1 MPLQVLNLIL
11 NNRSHFV
18 KITSQNTNLILRFQ
32 WDAFRKSSLRNPLS
46 RPIQPINRLCQP
58 SANEEHDQHI
68 EETGGNIHFGEEAI
82 LLQAIHVQGSYVFHV
97 GEDIAF
103 MMNIRNIRGE
113 QDRTLIDISKN
124 IMNLIHS
131 QLAEFF
137 TMDRHLKINIAVDR
151 LILIIRNIHINLL
164 IAILLYEFLGHIG

>member
-1 MPLQVLNLIL
+1 
-11 NNRSHFV
+11 
-18 KITSQNTNLILRFQ
+18 
-32 WDAFRKSSLRNPLS
+32 
-46 RPIQPINRLCQP
+46 
-58 SANEEHDQHI
+58 
-68 EETGGNIHFGEEAI
+68 
-82 LLQAIHVQGSYVFHV
+82 
-97 GEDIAF
+97 